1 MIESL
6 KTSVTSF
13 LTNVRDS
20 LLESWADL
28 TELPWW
34 GWLIVAALLIG
45 GVTAFIAVRGT
56 KKTVWTTRMLAVG
69 AMCIALSSVLSCVK
83 FYSMPSGGS
92 VTAASM
98 LPVMLFAFVY
108 GPGPGLTVGLVYG
121 VMQFLL
127 GGWFLNVWQMLL
139 EYPIAFGVLGLAGL
153 TWKMKN
159 QHAGLALGMVIA
171 CAARWFCATLAGI
184 VFWGDFTNG
193 AWAAIAYSIGYN
205 ASYMVPEC
213 IICVLLGLVM
223 GKRLV
228 RELRKVK

>member
-1 MIESL
+1 MNEI
-6 KTSVTSF
+6 
-13 LTNVRDS
+13 LTNVFG
-20 LLESWADL
+20 DL

-34 GWLIVAALLIG
+34 GWLVVAALLLG
-45 GVTAFIAVRGT
+45 GVAAFVKVRGGQ
-56 KKTVWTTRMLAVG
+56 KVVWTTRMLAVG

-83 FYSMPSGGS
+83 LFSMPSGGS

-98 LPVMLFAFVY
+98 LPIMLFAFVY
-108 GPGPGLTVGLVYG
+108 GPVPGLTVGLVHG
-121 VMQFLL
+121 LLQFLL

-159 QHAGLALGMVIA
+159 QRLGLAIGVVIA

-193 AWAAIAYSIGYN
+193 TWAAITYSIGYN

-213 IICVLLGLVM
+213 IICAVLGVLM
-223 GKRLV
+223 GQRLV
-228 RELRKVK
+228 SELRKVK